1 MQEKLQQ
8 LLKKLDSERSEFLE
22 KAQQVQHEW
31 AEDWTH
37 AENKWE
43 FIQERLRETGT
54 KWQLE
59 AKEELHELG
68 EEVDELQH
76 KLEAKVQDVKLEVV
90 EEVHELSEEL
100 SELYQKLRGY
110 FNK

>member
-1 MQEKLQQ
+1 M
-8 LLKKLDSERSEFLE
+8 
-22 KAQQVQHEW
+22 
-31 AEDWTH
+31 
-37 AENKWE
+37 
-43 FIQERLRETGT
+43 
-54 KWQLE
+54 
-59 AKEELHELG
+59 HELG